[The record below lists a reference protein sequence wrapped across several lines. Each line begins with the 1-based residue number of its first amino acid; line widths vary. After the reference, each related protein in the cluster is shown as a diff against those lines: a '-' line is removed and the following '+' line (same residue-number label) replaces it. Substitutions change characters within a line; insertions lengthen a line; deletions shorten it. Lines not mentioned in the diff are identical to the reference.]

1 MPQIVVLLAA
11 LFLIVLLI
19 IAPRLPKDVRQVSDQ
34 TSAQVADPVNQKI
47 NQAVALVQGGENP
60 MQGIMMLREILEE
73 DPDQIDAH
81 WHLAQFSIQSGQYE
95 KAVERFEK
103 VLEIDRTNQYPDASF
118 YLGKTYAT
126 LNRNEEAIAQFNK
139 YLEQVQDT
147 TVRKRVNEFIEEL
160 KD

>member
-1 MPQIVVLLAA
+1 MPQFVVLLAA

-19 IAPRLPKDVRQVSDQ
+19 IAPRLPREAKQLSEQTNEQV
-34 TSAQVADPVNQKI
+34 VDPVKQQI

-60 MQGIMMLREILEE
+60 MQGIMMLREILEK
-73 DPDQIDAH
+73 DPDQIDVH

-95 KAVERFEK
+95 KAVERFKK
-103 VLEIDRTNQYPDASF
+103 VLELDRNDQYPDASF

-126 LNRNEEAIAQFNK
+126 LNRNDEAIAQFNI

-147 TVRKRVNEFIEEL
+147 TVRERVNEFIEEL
-160 KD
+160 KH

>member
-19 IAPRLPKDVRQVSDQ
+19 IAPRLPKDAKQLSEQSSEQV
-34 TSAQVADPVNQKI
+34 TDPVEQQI

-103 VLEIDRTNQYPDASF
+103 VLELDQNNRYPDASF

-126 LNRNEEAIAQFNK
+126 LNRNDEAIAQFNR

-147 TVRKRVNEFIEEL
+147 TVRKRVNEFIDEL
-160 KD
+160 RN